1 MRGNAQG
8 RDGDGGEGCGGEEA
22 RQQRRE
28 RRLFVR
34 EGGQAMRGPAMRR
47 PARGIKVSINFGFT
61 YWFYLFPW
69 VKIYLVQYVG
79 IPNAEILY
87 IKH

>member
-1 MRGNAQG
+1 MGMVAKDAAVRRRGNSAG
-8 RDGDGGEGCGGEEA
+8 RGDCLYA
-22 RQQRRE
+22 RAGR
-28 RRLFVR
+28 
-34 EGGQAMRGPAMRR
+34 RGPAMRRR